1 MYPRLFHLGNFSLP
15 TYGVLSAA
23 GLLLGLVICVRL
35 AKREGIDPDRA
46 WDLGIWSIL
55 SAILGS
61 KLMLFATDWHS
72 HVKLVGDAF
81 ARETLPAL
89 LRWDLQNPHAAAAF
103 VLIQAGG
110 VWYGGLLLGSAVAW
124 LYMRRHKMP
133 VLKVFDAYTPG
144 IAFGHILGRL
154 GCFAAGCCYGRPT
167 DKPWGVTFTN
177 PLAYLQ
183 SGTPLG
189 VPLHPTQLYEAG
201 ANTLIFLAVLWL
213 FRRKTFDGQV
223 LGAYFF
229 LYGVARYFLEFFRDD
244 PQRGSLFGGAMST
257 TQLIA
262 LCLVALGGV
271 LWLRRPAAL
280 AAAPASGRV

>member
-1 MYPRLFHLGNFSLP
+1 MFPRLFQFGNFSLP

-23 GLLLGLVICVRL
+23 GLLLGLLICVRL

-46 WDLGIWSIL
+46 WDLGIWSIV

-61 KLMLFATDWHS
+61 KLFLFLTDWHE
-72 HVKLVGDAF
+72 HAQLVAAAF
-81 ARETLPAL
+81 SRETLPAL
-89 LRWDLQNPHAAAAF
+89 LRWDLQNEHAGAAF

-110 VWYGGLLLGSAVAW
+110 VWYGGVLLGSAVAW

-133 VLKVFDAYTPG
+133 VLKTFDAYTPG
-144 IAFGHILGRL
+144 IAFGHIIGRL

-167 DKPWGVTFTN
+167 DRPWGVTFTD
-177 PLAYLQ
+177 PIAHLQ

-189 VPLHPTQLYEAG
+189 VPLHPTQLYEA
-201 ANTLIFLAVLWL
+201 ATNTLIFLAVLWL
-213 FRRKTFDGQV
+213 FRRKSFDGQV

-244 PQRGSLFGGAMST
+244 PQRGLVFGGAMT
-257 TQLIA
+257 VTQLIA
-262 LCLVALGGV
+262 LCLVAAGGL
-271 LWLRRPAAL
+271 LWLRRPTAR
-280 AAAPASGRV
+280 PASATA

>member
-1 MYPRLFHLGNFSLP
+1 VFPRLFHLGNFSLP
-15 TYGVLSAA
+15 TYGVLSAV

-35 AKREGIDPDRA
+35 AKRQGIDPDRA
-46 WDLGIWSIL
+46 WDLGIYAII
-55 SAILGS
+55 SAILGA
-61 KLMLFATDWHS
+61 KLMLLATDWQEQT
-72 HVKLVGDAF
+72 KLFGLAF
-81 ARETLPAL
+81 SRETLPAL
-89 LRWDLQNPHAAAAF
+89 FHWNLQNDHAAAAF

-133 VLKVFDAYTPG
+133 VLKVFDAYAPG

-154 GCFAAGCCYGRPT
+154 GCFAAGCCYGRPS
-167 DKPWGVTFTN
+167 DAPWAVTFN
-177 PLAYLQ
+177 DPLARQQ

-189 VPLHPTQLYEAG
+189 VPLHPTQLYEVAT
-201 ANTLIFLAVLWL
+201 NTLIFLTVLWL

-244 PQRGSLFGGAMST
+244 PQRGAFFGGAMT
-257 TQLIA
+257 VTQLIA

-271 LWLRRPAAL
+271 LWLRRPAAI
-280 AAAPASGRV
+280 AVAPASGRL